1 MSFTTELAAAADA
14 DLVVEAAIENLDIK
28 KSIFAELD
36 SLCKPETI
44 LASNTSSISI
54 TAIAAATKR
63 PDKFIGMHFFNPA
76 TVMKLVEVIRGAHT
90 SDETYKTI
98 AELAAAIGKEPVEVN
113 EAPGFVVNKIL
124 VPMINEGSTLVY
136 TGVASV
142 EGVDTAMKLGANHPM
157 GPLALGDLIGLDVC
171 LAIMDTLYDET
182 RDPKY
187 RASRCCARWSAPASW
202 AVRPA
207 RLLRLQPRT
216 KTPVNSGRRI
226 SHASNDGREAFD
238 SRSVGCRNLKYKPLG
253 GRQQMDSA
261 LFPEQQQMLRKM
273 YRDFAENEVKPLAE
287 WVDETSTFPEETV
300 KKMAKL
306 GMMGIYFPKE

>member
-1 MSFTTELAAAADA
+1 MTPVIANLSDQVWNVLIKPIEKRFFTMKKIVVIGGGTMGLDIAQVFARNGYDVVVRDIKDEIIQASEARLNKGLDKLVSKGKLDEAKKAEILSHISFTTELAAAS
-14 DLVVEAAIENLDIK
+14 ENLDIK

-63 PDKFIGMHFFNPA
+63 ADKFIGMHFFNPA

-124 VPMINEGSTLVY
+124 VPMINEGIDLVY

-182 RDPKY
+182 HDPKY
-187 RASRCCARWSAPASW
+187 RAS
-202 AVRPA
+202 
-207 RLLRLQPRT
+207 LL
-216 KTPVNSGRRI
+216 
-226 SHASNDGREAFD
+226 
-238 SRSVGCRNLKYKPLG
+238 
-253 GRQQMDSA
+253 
-261 LFPEQQQMLRKM
+261 LRKM
-273 YRDFAENEVKPLAE
+273 VRAG
-287 WVDETSTFPEETV
+287 
-300 KKMAKL
+300 KL
-306 GMMGIYFPKE
+306 GRKTGIGFYDYSKK